1 MKEQFANCMK
11 IITLHKRIDVN
22 KLYNQLKQNINPLF
36 KKQRQEDIQFI
47 VTKVDHEIEIAE
59 REIYHAI
66 LYCIKVVGEEL
77 HITRNE
83 HYVDDVN
90 SLALESIL
98 NSMFQDISGKMGTD
112 LVLEG

>member
-1 MKEQFANCMK
+1 MK

-36 KKQRQEDIQFI
+36 KKQRQEADINFDI
-47 VTKVDHEIEIAE
+47 TKVGNTIDITE
-59 REIYHAI
+59 REIYHSI
-66 LYCIKVVGEEL
+66 FYHIEVLGETL

-83 HYVDDVN
+83 HYTDDVN
-90 SLALESIL
+90 SLTLESIL
-98 NSMFQDISGKMGTD
+98 NSMFEDVSGKMGTD

>member
-1 MKEQFANCMK
+1 MK
-11 IITLHKRIDVN
+11 IITLHKHIDIN

-36 KKQRQEDIQFI
+36 KKQRQEDGVHFT
-47 VTKVDHEIEIAE
+47 VTKVDHEIEISE

-66 LYCIKVVGEEL
+66 LYCIKVVGQEL
-77 HITRNE
+77 HIIRNE
-83 HYVDDVN
+83 NYVDDVN

-98 NSMFQDISGKMGTD
+98 NSMFSDVSGKMGTD

>member
-1 MKEQFANCMK
+1 MK

-36 KKQRQEDIQFI
+36 KKQRMEDIQFVI
-47 VTKVDHEIEIAE
+47 TKVGNIIEIAE

-66 LYCIKVVGEEL
+66 LFHIEVIGDKL
-77 HITRNE
+77 QITRNE
-83 HYVDDVN
+83 NYVDDVN
-90 SLALESIL
+90 SITLESIM
-98 NSMFQDISGKMGTD
+98 NSMFEDISGKMGTD

>member
-1 MKEQFANCMK
+1 MK

-36 KKQRQEDIQFI
+36 KKQRQETDINFDI
-47 VTKVDHEIEIAE
+47 TKVGNAIDITE
-59 REIYHAI
+59 RETYHSI
-66 LYCIKVVGEEL
+66 MYHIEVLGEKL

-83 HYVDDVN
+83 HYTDDVN
-90 SLALESIL
+90 SLTLESIL
-98 NSMFQDISGKMGTD
+98 NSMFEDVSGKMGTD

>member
-1 MKEQFANCMK
+1 MK
-11 IITLHKRIDVN
+11 IITLHKKIDVN

-36 KKQRQEDIQFI
+36 KKQRMEDIQFVITRVGNIIDI
-47 VTKVDHEIEIAE
+47 VE
-59 REIYHAI
+59 REIYHAT
-66 LYCIKVVGEEL
+66 LYHIEVIGEKL

-83 HYVDDVN
+83 HYTDDVN

-98 NSMFQDISGKMGTD
+98 NSMFEDVSGKLGTD